1 VFDSDGYYF
10 MSDLTARSLAR
21 NLKQLREM
29 RGWSQQQFAEFSGV
43 PRPTIANLESG
54 DGNPTLNV
62 LLRIAAALGAS
73 LERLIGDTEVRL
85 ERVAVEELST
95 RQLGQSIARKL
106 FSDASGNQIE
116 RFEVAPK
123 SRATLGGSRQGSQR
137 VVSVE
142 HGRIEV
148 RAEGEPVRLKTGD
161 VLRVSGEVTVEVEN
175 PSARWATLV
184 VVTLEHRII

>member
-1 VFDSDGYYF
+1 

-54 DGNPTLNV
+54 EGNPTLNV
-62 LLRIAAALGAS
+62 LLRIASALGAS
-73 LERLIGDTEVRL
+73 LERLISDTEIRL
-85 ERVAVEELST
+85 ERVAVEELPV
-95 RQLGQSIARKL
+95 RQFGQSIARKL

-123 SRATLGGSRQGSQR
+123 NRVALGGARRDSQWII
-137 VVSVE
+137 SVE
-142 HGRIEV
+142 HGRIDV

-161 VLRVSGEVTVEVEN
+161 VLRMNGEVTVEVEN
-175 PSARWATLV
+175 LSARWANLV
-184 VVTLEHRII
+184 VVTLERRIL